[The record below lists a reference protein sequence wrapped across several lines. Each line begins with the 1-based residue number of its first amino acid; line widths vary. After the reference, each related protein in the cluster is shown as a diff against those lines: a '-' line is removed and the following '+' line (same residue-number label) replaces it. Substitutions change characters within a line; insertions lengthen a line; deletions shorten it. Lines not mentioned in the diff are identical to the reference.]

1 MEASSESKTLDHRLS
16 VEFYAVCRRAHE
28 GAGEHTVHAIAGE
41 RLSLAKLKLL
51 HILGRPHERPPRIS
65 RIGDL
70 LGVTDSSATKIVT
83 QLEQARLVDRI
94 ADEDDER
101 VKRVVITPRGRE
113 AIERVDQAHVG
124 NALRFFRELSGP
136 ERKALE
142 RALGLLTK
150 RPDVARFLP
159 SD

>member
-1 MEASSESKTLDHRLS
+1 MEAFSESKTLDHRLS

-41 RLSLAKLKLL
+41 GLSLAKLKLL
-51 HILGRPHERPPRIS
+51 HILARPHDRPPRIS

-83 QLEQARLVDRI
+83 QLEAARLVDRI
-94 ADEDDER
+94 ADEDDAR
-101 VKRVVITPRGRE
+101 VKRVVITSNGRE

-124 NALRFFRELSGP
+124 NAQRFFRELSAE
-136 ERKALE
+136 ERKQLR
-142 RALGLLTK
+142 RAIGLLVK

-159 SD
+159 AD